1 MVLHDLRFK
10 HNNKKVKRVF
20 FFLLGGGEG
29 GWRLWHL
36 KISVHNLLQADADR
50 FVDDGSL
57 EDNVDSFLS
66 PEAADPM
73 DRVGRSSDVSK
84 GTMGCGFYNS

>member
-1 MVLHDLRFK
+1 M
-10 HNNKKVKRVF
+10 
-20 FFLLGGGEG
+20 
-29 GWRLWHL
+29 
-36 KISVHNLLQADADR
+36 DR

-73 DRVGRSSDVSK
+73 DRVGRSSDASK
-84 GTMGCGFYNS
+84 GMMDSGCYIGGYFCLSDYVILWFV

>member
-1 MVLHDLRFK
+1 V
-10 HNNKKVKRVF
+10 
-20 FFLLGGGEG
+20 
-29 GWRLWHL
+29 
-36 KISVHNLLQADADR
+36 DR

-84 GTMGCGFYNS
+84 GTMDCGFYKG

>member
-1 MVLHDLRFK
+1 M
-10 HNNKKVKRVF
+10 
-20 FFLLGGGEG
+20 
-29 GWRLWHL
+29 
-36 KISVHNLLQADADR
+36 DR

-84 GTMGCGFYNS
+84 STMDSGFYIDGYFCLSVYVILWFV